1 MTATQHMVGE
11 ADRFHRA
18 ALRGRDQQRDAT
30 LYACEQLHAAGTEP
44 TGPEVRQWL
53 EEHGRRVGR
62 TTVWKAVTEYRR
74 EHGLP
79 DLDDGRGLFS
89 GGGVNTEHDSEQT
102 TEQPSGGTNVFTLEQ
117 TAPAADPAPADSGH
131 MPEWGSGE
139 HAGEQREPVNVN
151 DETAEQQHDTA
162 VNTVPAA
169 SAVRSPAPMA
179 DSGHMGTTTE
189 APAAVAPLTQPA
201 VNAAPA
207 ASVERSP
214 APMGDSGPTGTTG
227 DSPEN
232 PENPAAAAPQA
243 QPSRA
248 LPTWPVLL
256 MAFPAFIAIWSG
268 WVGLG
273 ELTGFGVVHPLP
285 GIFDNFTINSAIT
298 LPIGV
303 EAYASYALYVW
314 LSGRIKTQ
322 MTRTYAMVSAFA
334 SLGIGAAGQVAY
346 HFMEARQITA
356 APWWIITMVACL
368 PVAVVGMGAVLA
380 HLIIRERHT
389 VNA

>member
-1 MTATQHMVGE
+1 MTATQPMVGE

-18 ALRGRDQQRDAT
+18 ALRNLEQQRDAS

-53 EEHGRRVGR
+53 ADHGRQVGR

-79 DLDDGRGLFS
+79 DLDERGLFS
-89 GGGVNTEHDSEQT
+89 AGGVNSEQDSEQT
-102 TEQPSGGTNVFTLEQ
+102 TEQPSGGTTVFTLEQ
-117 TAPAADPAPADSGH
+117 TEPAADPAPAAADRA
-131 MPEWGSGE
+131 PESGSGE
-139 HAGEQREPVNVN
+139 QPSEQPEPVNVT
-151 DETAEQQHDTA
+151 DETTEQRLSGA
-162 VNTVPAA
+162 LNVPTVARRRVRGLRPAT
-169 SAVRSPAPMA
+169 MA
-179 DSGHMGTTTE
+179 TSGHMGTT
-189 APAAVAPLTQPA
+189 
-201 VNAAPA
+201 
-207 ASVERSP
+207 
-214 APMGDSGPTGTTG
+214 GDMPEGGPDEET
-227 DSPEN
+227 
-232 PENPAAAAPQA
+232 PAAAAPQA
-243 QPSRA
+243 QPGRA

-285 GIFDNFTINSAIT
+285 GIADSFTINSAIT

-314 LSGRIKTQ
+314 LSGRINTKT
-322 MTRTYAMVSAFA
+322 TRTYAMVSAFA
-334 SLGIGAAGQVAY
+334 SLAIGAAGQVAY
-346 HFMEARQITA
+346 HVMEARHITS
-356 APWWIITMVACL
+356 APWQIITMVACL

-380 HLIIRERHT
+380 HLIVRERHT